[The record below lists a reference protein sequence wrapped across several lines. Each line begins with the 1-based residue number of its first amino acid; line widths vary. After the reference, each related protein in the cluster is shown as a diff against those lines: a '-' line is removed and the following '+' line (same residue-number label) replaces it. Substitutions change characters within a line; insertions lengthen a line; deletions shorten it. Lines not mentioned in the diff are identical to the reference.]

1 MIRIKVKELL
11 EKQGHSKYWL
21 YKRMGLSYQNISK
34 IMDGETNGIRYEN
47 LERLCKLLQ
56 CTPNDLFEI
65 EFADEVDELIEE
77 ADRRSRKRSN
87 KKDNGIN
94 QDRATNELKKP
105 GKRGRPPK
113 KS

>member
-11 EKQGHSKYWL
+11 EKQGLSKYWL

-34 IMDGETNGIRYEN
+34 IIDGETNGIRYEN
-47 LERLCKLLQ
+47 MERLCKLLQ

-65 EFADEVDELIEE
+65 EFGDGVDELVEE
-77 ADRRSRKRSN
+77 ADRRSRKRSP
-87 KKDNGIN
+87 KKDNGIKI
-94 QDRATNELKKP
+94 DKTDDGIKKP

-113 KS
+113 KV